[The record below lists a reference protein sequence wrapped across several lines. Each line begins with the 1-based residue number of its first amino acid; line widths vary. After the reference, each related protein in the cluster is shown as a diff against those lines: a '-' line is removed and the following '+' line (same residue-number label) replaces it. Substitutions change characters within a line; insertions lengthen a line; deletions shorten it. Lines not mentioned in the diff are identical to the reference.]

1 MPQSDTVRGATD
13 DHEVKSARGEEDLE
27 GLYAQHV
34 PPLRR
39 SLIRRFA
46 HFERRSG
53 LPSADVD
60 DAIQEAFT
68 KLLAAGWLSRQRPE
82 RGSAAAYLAGTVR
95 NLCMDSL
102 RAQRREEVLRSR
114 AAALARSGLHGLE
127 HPPGEGERESRRVEL
142 ARARIAELPSELSGY
157 FRVRFAQGLSQ
168 RQTARHLGLTRRR
181 ARTLEQRLFTA
192 VARHLGRVGPPQ

>member
-1 MPQSDTVRGATD
+1 MPHSELVRGAT
-13 DHEVKSARGEEDLE
+13 EACEAKSASGEEDLE
-27 GLYAQHV
+27 LLYAHTV

-46 HFERRSG
+46 HLERRAG

-60 DAIQEAFT
+60 DAIQEAFA

-95 NLCMDSL
+95 NLCRDSL
-102 RAQRREEVLRSR
+102 RAQRREEALRAR
-114 AAALARSGLHGLE
+114 AVQLARNGPHGLE
-127 HPPGEGERESRRVEL
+127 HPPGEGELESRRAEL
-142 ARARIAELPSELSGY
+142 ARARIAELPTELSGY

-168 RQTARHLGLTRRR
+168 RQAARQLGLTRRR
-181 ARTLEQRLFTA
+181 ARTLEQRLLTA
-192 VARHLGRVGPPQ
+192 VARHLGRVPASH

>member
-1 MPQSDTVRGATD
+1 MPHSDTVRGATD
-13 DHEVKSARGEEDLE
+13 ACEAKSASGEEDLE
-27 GLYAQHV
+27 RLYAHHV

-46 HFERRSG
+46 RFERRSG

-60 DAIQEAFT
+60 DAIQEAFA

-102 RAQRREEVLRSR
+102 RAQRREEALRSR
-114 AAALARSGLHGLE
+114 AAAHARSGPPGLE
-127 HPPGEGERESRRVEL
+127 HPGEGEQDSRRVEL
-142 ARARIAELPSELSGY
+142 ARARIAELPLELSGY

-168 RQTARHLGLTRRR
+168 RQAARQLGLTRRR
-181 ARTLEQRLFTA
+181 ARTLEQRLLTA
-192 VARHLGRVGPPQ
+192 VARHLGRAAPPQ

>member
-1 MPQSDTVRGATD
+1 MPHSDTVRGATVAC
-13 DHEVKSARGEEDLE
+13 EAKSASGEEDLE
-27 GLYAQHV
+27 RLYAHHV

-39 SLIRRFA
+39 SLMRRFA
-46 HFERRSG
+46 HFERSSG

-60 DAIQEAFT
+60 DAIQEAFA

-102 RAQRREEVLRSR
+102 RARRREVALRSR
-114 AAALARSGLHGLE
+114 AAQLARSGPLALE
-127 HPPGEGERESRRVEL
+127 HPLGEGELESRRVEL
-142 ARARIAELPSELSGY
+142 TRARIAELPTELSGY

-168 RQTARHLGLTRRR
+168 RQAARHLGLTRRR
-181 ARTLEQRLFTA
+181 ARTLEQRLLTA
-192 VARHLGRVGPPQ
+192 VARHLGRVAPPQ